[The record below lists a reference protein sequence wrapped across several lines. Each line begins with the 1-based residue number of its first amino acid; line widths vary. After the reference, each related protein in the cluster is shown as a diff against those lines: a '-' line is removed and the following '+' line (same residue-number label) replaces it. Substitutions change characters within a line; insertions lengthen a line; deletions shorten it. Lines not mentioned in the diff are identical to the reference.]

1 MNFRI
6 ESGAEAS
13 SSKSAAAAAAPL
25 WGSAAVNITIQPQA
39 FSIFEKPLGRN
50 NTQISCI
57 CANNTDRGTMVQCE
71 VGSSTYAL
79 SHDTACYQVAICNVW
94 DAECYL
100 VESGHRNSLSICV
113 Y

>member
-1 MNFRI
+1 MNLRI

-13 SSKSAAAAAAPL
+13 SSKAAAAAPL
-25 WGSAAVNITIQPQA
+25 WGSAAVNVTIQPQA
-39 FSIFEKPLGRN
+39 YSAFEKPLGRN

-71 VGSSTYAL
+71 VGSSTYAPL
-79 SHDTACYQVAICNVW
+79 HVTACCQVSICIVW
-94 DAECYL
+94 DAECC
-100 VESGHRNSLSICV
+100 VDESMVDTAI

>member
-1 MNFRI
+1 MKVQGLPYRLLVSLHGIARSFDYCFMNLRI
-6 ESGAEAS
+6 ESGAAAS
-13 SSKSAAAAAAPL
+13 SSKAAPL
-25 WGSAAVNITIQPQA
+25 WGSAAVNVAIQPQA

-79 SHDTACYQVAICNVW
+79 SHVIAGY
-94 DAECYL
+94 
-100 VESGHRNSLSICV
+100 
-113 Y
+113 